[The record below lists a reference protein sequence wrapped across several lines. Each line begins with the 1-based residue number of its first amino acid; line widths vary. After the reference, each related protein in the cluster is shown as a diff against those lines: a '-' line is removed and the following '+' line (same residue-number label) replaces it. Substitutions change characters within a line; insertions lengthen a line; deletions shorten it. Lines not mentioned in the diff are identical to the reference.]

1 MGLQVRSC
9 CKLSKKWTYCKKF
22 PIVENRAQAFV
33 TLWACYVLF
42 CLFNVLL
49 DWWLFCDS
57 RNKNLH
63 FRFLVFFFFLISFVD
78 SFFQSFL
85 MAFTRLKQNDRET
98 FQNWDLSVVLTV
110 IRISS
115 SLGQAFS
122 SHSEFFVLVSPSFL
136 QKAPAKLFFEA
147 FICWL
152 CLIRH
157 DFEKNCAPYW
167 TKQRQQVFHA
177 ESTMGNDQSQHA

>member
-1 MGLQVRSC
+1 MRSC
-9 CKLSKKWTYCKKF
+9 YKLSKKWTYCKKF

-98 FQNWDLSVVLTV
+98 FQNWDLSVVLTKDDNCYQDFFQFRPG
-110 IRISS
+110 IFKSLRIFCSRFSVFLTKSS
-115 SLGQAFS
+115 
-122 SHSEFFVLVSPSFL
+122 
-136 QKAPAKLFFEA
+136 
-147 FICWL
+147 C
-152 CLIRH
+152 
-157 DFEKNCAPYW
+157 
-167 TKQRQQVFHA
+167 
-177 ESTMGNDQSQHA
+177 